1 MIIIKNKKMNTVRGI
16 TIDRAPSGK
25 PLCVHIDLG
34 KHSEFIPLLREKGLE
49 IETPIKWTKKM
60 KLALEETEFKK
71 GNINNF
77 WDE

>member
-1 MIIIKNKKMNTVRGI
+1 MNAVKGI
-16 TIDRAPSGK
+16 TIDRTPSGK
-25 PLCVHIDLG
+25 PLYAHIDLG
-34 KHSEFIPLLREKGLE
+34 KHSEFIPLLRKKGLE

-60 KLALEETEFKK
+60 ELALKETEFKK

>member
-1 MIIIKNKKMNTVRGI
+1 MNKVAGI
-16 TIDRAPSGK
+16 TIERTSSGK
-25 PLCVHIDLG
+25 PLYAHIDLD

-49 IETPIKWTKKM
+49 IETPIQWTQKM
-60 KLALEETEFKK
+60 KLALKETEFKK